1 MAETLRP
8 ADGLGTTTSVV
19 TGVAPDA
26 VRPPKSRAP
35 QRNVSEGELL
45 RPWGT
50 INWSLLVPALVGA
63 ALLVVLFAR
72 IVTLSL
78 ITVNWLVEF
87 DVGWAVCIVVL
98 VAGLSS
104 IVPRVQKNR
113 AELTSST
120 TIISALITLVAAA
133 FFAAHIAN
141 LGTFQYTIPVI
152 DLNTVLVWALCGF
165 LAYLATH
172 GGRIASLI
180 LGAFIIW
187 WAFRIDGLNLIQALQ
202 GFTNPQGLRLLRE
215 IFPPNWK
222 QGFYVGLEP
231 LILTIQ
237 IAVGSLLIGVVGAL
251 PLSFL
256 GARNTTPHPVIY
268 AAVRALVSTIR
279 AVPAFFIALLMV
291 PFVGLGAAP
300 GILGLG
306 LHTITTLTKIFA
318 EAIETVNPQPL
329 EALEAVGASGVKSFR
344 WAVIPQVFPLIA
356 SYSLYTFESI
366 VRDSTVLAFVGG
378 GGIGFFIY
386 ESVQVL
392 DYSDVAV
399 YIAMLIVAVILME
412 RVSDYLRSKII

>member
-1 MAETLRP
+1 MAEMSQ
-8 ADGLGTTTSVV
+8 ADGGLASPTSIIQLAETGTIPPTSR
-19 TGVAPDA
+19 T
-26 VRPPKSRAP
+26 P
-35 QRNVSEGELL
+35 QQNVSENELL
-45 RPWGT
+45 SPLGT
-50 INWSLLVPALVGA
+50 INWSLLAPTLASAV
-63 ALLVVLFAR
+63 LLVLLFTGVL
-72 IVTLSL
+72 TLWQFN
-78 ITVNWLVEF
+78 VNWLVKF

-98 VAGLSS
+98 LAGVLA
-104 IVPRVQKNR
+104 IVPRIRRNR
-113 AELTSST
+113 AELTTST
-120 TIISALITLVAAA
+120 TIVSAVITLAATA

-141 LGTFQYTIPVI
+141 LGNFQYIIPVL
-152 DLNTVLVWALCGF
+152 DVNTLAMWALCGA
-165 LAYLATH
+165 LAYLAVH
-172 GGRIASLI
+172 GGRIAALT

-187 WAFRIDGLNLIQALQ
+187 WAFRIDGLNLIQAFQ
-202 GFTNPQGLRLLRE
+202 GFTNPQGLRLLHA

-222 QGFYVGLEP
+222 QAFFVGLNP

-237 IAVGSLLIGVVGAL
+237 IAIGSLLIGVVGAL

-268 AAVRALVSTIR
+268 SAVRATVSTIR
-279 AVPAFFIALLMV
+279 AVPAFFIALLLV

-300 GILGLG
+300 GIMGLG

-318 EAIETVNPQPL
+318 EGIETVSPQPL
-329 EALEAVGASGVKSFR
+329 EALEAVGASGIKSFR
-344 WAVIPQVFPLIA
+344 WAVIPQVLPLMA

-399 YIAMLIVAVILME
+399 YIAMLIVAVIVME

>member
-1 MAETLRP
+1 MAEMLQP
-8 ADGLGTTTSVV
+8 AGGLSSPTSIIQLAETGTIPPTSR
-19 TGVAPDA
+19 T
-26 VRPPKSRAP
+26 P
-35 QRNVSEGELL
+35 QQNVSENDLL
-45 RPWGT
+45 SPLGT
-50 INWSLLVPALVGA
+50 INWSLLAPTLVA
-63 ALLVVLFAR
+63 AVLLVLLFTGV
-72 IVTLSL
+72 VTLWQFN
-78 ITVNWLVEF
+78 VNWLVKF
-87 DVGWAVCIVVL
+87 DVGWAVSILVFLAGVL
-98 VAGLSS
+98 S
-104 IVPRVQKNR
+104 IVPRIRRNR

-120 TIISALITLVAAA
+120 TIISVLITLAAAA

-141 LGTFQYTIPVI
+141 LGTFQYTIPILDV
-152 DLNTVLVWALCGF
+152 NTLLIWALCVV
-165 LAYLATH
+165 LAYLAVH
-172 GGRIASLI
+172 GGRIAGLI

-202 GFTNPQGLRLLRE
+202 SFTDPQGLRLLRV

-222 QGFYVGLEP
+222 QAFFVGLNP

-268 AAVRALVSTIR
+268 SAVRAAVSTIR
-279 AVPAFFIALLMV
+279 AVPAFFIALLLV

-318 EAIETVNPQPL
+318 EGIETVSPQPL
-329 EALEAVGASGVKSFR
+329 EALEAVGAGGIKSFR
-344 WAVIPQVFPLIA
+344 WAVIPQVLPLMA

-378 GGIGFFIY
+378 GGIGFFIF

-399 YIAMLIVAVILME
+399 YVAMLIVAVIAME